1 MMVTFSGALL
11 IAPAKRMA
19 GGMGKQQF
27 VMMELD
33 TVPIP
38 VFLLGQGR
46 WVANTALKTL
56 LLTTAAGDL
65 SCVAPRSESV
75 KKVAHGVGQSLPAK
89 IPSCMTALKKWPK
102 HSYPP

>member
-1 MMVTFSGALL
+1 MHGPSNCL
-11 IAPAKRMA
+11 ISL
-19 GGMGKQQF
+19 Q
-27 VMMELD
+27 LD

-89 IPSCMTALKKWPK
+89 VTLDLLPGSALALLAQ
-102 HSYPP
+102 H